1 MPYGKNG
8 WAEISQ
14 LLTFISSESVMT
26 SVNFLILLLAPA
38 LLAGC
43 ENMID
48 DLNPSSH
55 RKVLTV
61 KTRTA
66 GLSVVHNTLL

>member
-1 MPYGKNG
+1 
-8 WAEISQ
+8 
-14 LLTFISSESVMT
+14 MT